1 MSDKTG
7 RLKAVCIGRRKG
19 QPKEPVEG
27 AELRAGHGLVDDIH
41 AGDWHRQISLIDLAD
56 IDYMRTRGLDKPFGA
71 FGENFVIEG
80 LPLNRLGLGSVLRLG
95 PTAEVAVT
103 QIGKDCHSPCD
114 IYRRIGDCIMPRAG
128 LFVRVITGGE
138 VTPGDKAE
146 IVKSVS
152 LETIQAA
159 VVTISDSRSRGEAED
174 TAGPAVAGLLINY
187 LDADIYEWTILPD
200 DRGAIDQRLK
210 HYCDGPRIDLV
221 VTVGGTGF
229 SPRDFTPEAT
239 RAVVDRLTPGFDEAM
254 RAASL
259 ALTPNGILSRGV
271 SGIRRGTLII
281 NLPGSHKA
289 AVENLEVILP
299 ALEHGL
305 GKLRGDPTPCEDT
318 EEISPQ

>member
-1 MSDKTG
+1 MSDRIG
-7 RLKAVCIGRRKG
+7 RLEAVCIGRRKG
-19 QPKEPVEG
+19 QPKEPVDR

-41 AGDWHRQISLIDLAD
+41 AGDWHRQISLIDLVD
-56 IDYMRTRGLDKPFGA
+56 IDYMRSRGMDKPFGA

-80 LPLNRLGLGSVLRLG
+80 LPLNGLGLGSVLRLG
-95 PTAEVAVT
+95 GTAEVSIT

-128 LFVRVITGGE
+128 LFSRVVTGGD
-138 VTPGDKAE
+138 VAPGDTAE
-146 IVKSVS
+146 IIKAVS
-152 LETIQAA
+152 PETIQAT
-159 VVTISDSRSRGEAED
+159 VITVSDSRSRGEAED
-174 TAGPAVAGLLINY
+174 TAGPAVAGLLINH
-187 LDADIYEWTILPD
+187 LDADIFEWTILPD
-200 DRGAIDQRLK
+200 DRAVIEKRLK

-229 SPRDFTPEAT
+229 SPRDVTPEAT

-254 RAASL
+254 RAASF

-281 NLPGSHKA
+281 NLPGSHRA

-299 ALEHGL
+299 VLEHGL
-305 GKLRGDPTPCEDT
+305 GKLRGDATPCDDHSK
-318 EEISPQ
+318 SPAP